1 MKAPPD
7 DKAPRILL
15 VEDQFLLA
23 LHMGEDLKLEGYHLV
38 GPAHSVDMALDLIGS
53 TPVDAALLDVN
64 LGARTSYPVADALAE
79 RHIPFAFLSGYSRED
94 LDPRYHRQ
102 VLLNK
107 PVLPDELHR
116 AVQELVAQARP
127 R

>member
-64 LGARTSYPVADALAE
+64 LGACTSYPVADALAE